1 MCKLFHAL
9 MIQRFNTFDS
19 EQFNGGVMRKT
30 LHAGENV
37 RHRAR
42 AKWGIGK
49 IVSINS
55 CGTIQVVF
63 EGNKIFS
70 IAKGI
75 NYLIKVDEQ
84 GNKI

>member
-1 MCKLFHAL
+1 M
-9 MIQRFNTFDS
+9 QRLNTIVTGS
-19 EQFNGGVMRKT
+19 LNGGVMPKI
-30 LHAGENV
+30 LQAGEHV

-42 AKWGIGK
+42 AQWGIGQ

-55 CGTIQVVF
+55 CGTIKVVF
-63 EGNKIFS
+63 EGNKLYS

-84 GNKI
+84 GHKI